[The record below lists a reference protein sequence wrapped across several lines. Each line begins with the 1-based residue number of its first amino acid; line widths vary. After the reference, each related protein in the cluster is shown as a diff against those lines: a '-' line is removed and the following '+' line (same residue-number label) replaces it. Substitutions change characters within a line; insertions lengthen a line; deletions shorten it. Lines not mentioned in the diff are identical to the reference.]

1 MDEKKL
7 VAKHFGTYN
16 GGYPI
21 NGFGY
26 IVDADL
32 NNDGRINGEDHTIAS
47 LFSDEAV
54 YDIESFEY
62 DKNGNRTK
70 LVQNGDT
77 YTYQYGDRNRLEMVY
92 VKKKDASTAKP
103 YLKYAYDANGNT
115 VERIAY
121 TDKGEVKIA
130 FEYDTLNRVVK
141 TTEGGKSTEYLYDNS
156 GNRFVKKGPE
166 GTTLYLRHGQTSV
179 AMDIEFGEAG
189 IKGKINR
196 YVLSGELLAGRI
208 TKEVKADGTVI
219 LDFSYYH
226 LDHLNSTKC
235 VSDEAG
241 QVEVRYV
248 YRAFGSQLAKIGSGE
263 AKYTYGGKELDDGT
277 NLYYFNARYYDAE
290 VGRFISV
297 DPAKDGGNWYVFCN
311 NNPLRFVDPTGL
323 KSDLTPTLNSI
334 EDYLQDKT
342 SPKSIT
348 IGPAEPFTIGPAP
361 KEIKE
366 LYTIDLTP
374 GNQNSAIGWDP
385 DAPYKLLNRDAGAS
399 LAGGAFMYRSLLEY
413 KNNLIDVRVLNGET
427 AIKWALPGFK
437 VDGTGNGNLDTGLG
451 IKAGSQIDAASI
463 SVRIPLGLFDL
474 TLGGHV
480 GLGGKLQV
488 GYIPGTDSFFK
499 AGIACGPGASIGL
512 SPPRNFLTNESQR
525 KEDK

>member
-77 YTYQYGDRNRLEMVY
+77 YTYQYGDRNRLETVH
-92 VKKKDASTAKP
+92 VKKKDTSTAKLF
-103 YLKYAYDANGNT
+103 LKYVYDANGNT
-115 VERIAY
+115 IERIAY
-121 TDKGEVKIA
+121 TDKGEVKTA

-141 TTEGGKSTEYLYDNS
+141 TTEGGKSTEYLYDNA
-156 GNRFVKKGPE
+156 GNRFIKKGPE

-208 TKEVKADGTVI
+208 TRTIKADGTETV
-219 LDFSYYH
+219 DVSYYH

-241 QVEVRYV
+241 IVEVRYV
-248 YRAFGSQLAKIGSGE
+248 YRAFGSQLAKIGSSE
-263 AKYTYGGKELDDGT
+263 AKYTYGGKELDGE
-277 NLYYFNARYYDAE
+277 NGLYYFNARYYDAE

-297 DPAKDGGNWYVFCN
+297 DPAKDGGNWYVYAN

-323 KSDLTPTLNSI
+323 VINEIIEKSEKLVLDPQAKENNEINYYMGSRRSELNTISYGSGLIGAGMTLLGKFAPIWVKGTVAVAGATNMYTRQQYLNQLSVVTGNISNGTSYQLQKDAVYQTSYEQKWEKGKIVEVENKVLLGHDYKITFDCDANKDGKSDSYHLAEKDYKVF
-334 EDYLQDKT
+334 EDM
-342 SPKSIT
+342 SIT
-348 IGPAEPFTIGPAP
+348 K
-361 KEIKE
+361 KEIEK
-366 LYTIDLTP
+366 
-374 GNQNSAIGWDP
+374 
-385 DAPYKLLNRDAGAS
+385 K
-399 LAGGAFMYRSLLEY
+399 
-413 KNNLIDVRVLNGET
+413 
-427 AIKWALPGFK
+427 
-437 VDGTGNGNLDTGLG
+437 
-451 IKAGSQIDAASI
+451 
-463 SVRIPLGLFDL
+463 
-474 TLGGHV
+474 
-480 GLGGKLQV
+480 
-488 GYIPGTDSFFK
+488 
-499 AGIACGPGASIGL
+499 
-512 SPPRNFLTNESQR
+512 
-525 KEDK
+525 